1 LLPLRRRGKNMK
13 SNLIKQKG
21 FTLIELI
28 IVVIILGLL
37 AVTALP
43 RFIDIQEDAERSTV
57 EGVAGGLASAV
68 GLVRAQWE
76 VLGRPDNNTTT
87 NFIDYDTTRVGIDPD
102 VGYPTSGVDASGNEV
117 AGTTETTA
125 MSSAKCQAVLNSV
138 LQSAP
143 SNTTSTASATVEQNT
158 YLVRFV
164 NNGSADGASDTCL
177 YYLVS
182 TLDLTALP
190 GNALDTN
197 FRGIEYTPATGQVL
211 VFGN

>member
-1 LLPLRRRGKNMK
+1 MNRNKKR
-13 SNLIKQKG
+13 QYG

-43 RFIDIQEDAERSTV
+43 RFIDIQDQAEQSTV

-68 GLVRAQWE
+68 GLVRGQWE
-76 VLGRPDNNTTT
+76 VLGRPDNNTTI

-102 VGYPTSGVDASGNEV
+102 IGYPTSGVDASGNEV
-117 AGTTETTA
+117 AGSTETTA
-125 MSSAKCQAVLNSV
+125 MSTTKCQAVFNTI

-143 SNTTSTASATVEQNT
+143 ANTTSTAAATVEQNT
-158 YLVRFV
+158 YLVRSI
-164 NNGSADGASDTCL
+164 NNGSADGASDTCI

-182 TLDLTALP
+182 TVDLTALP
-190 GNALDTN
+190 DNTSINTN
-197 FRGIEYTPATGQVL
+197 YRGIEYTPATGQVL

>member
-1 LLPLRRRGKNMK
+1 MKKNLAK
-13 SNLIKQKG
+13 NTG
-21 FTLIELI
+21 FTLIEMI

-43 RFIDIQEDAERSTV
+43 RFIDIQEEAERSTV
-57 EGVAGGLASAV
+57 EGVAGGLAAAV
-68 GLVRAQWE
+68 GLVRGQWE
-76 VLGRPDNNTTT
+76 VLGRPDNNTTI

-102 VGYPTSGVDASGNEV
+102 IGYPTSGVDAANNEV
-117 AGTTETTA
+117 AGSTEVTA
-125 MSSAKCQAVLNSV
+125 LNTAKCQAVFNSV

-143 SNTTSTASATVEQNT
+143 SSTTSAAAATVEENT

-164 NNGSADGASDTCL
+164 NNGSVDGASDTCL

-182 TLDLTALP
+182 ALDLTALP

-197 FRGIEYTPATGQVL
+197 LRGIEYSPATGVVR

>member
-1 LLPLRRRGKNMK
+1 MKKSLL
-13 SNLIKQKG
+13 KQKG

-43 RFIDIQEDAERSTV
+43 RFIDIQEEAERSTV
-57 EGVAGGLASAV
+57 EGVAGGLAAAV
-68 GLVRAQWE
+68 GLVRGQWE
-76 VLGRPDNNTTT
+76 VLGRPDNNTAI

-102 VGYPTSGVDASGNEV
+102 VGYPTSGVDAAGNEI
-117 AGTTETTA
+117 AGSTESTA
-125 MSSAKCQAVLNSV
+125 LTALKCQGVFNSV

-143 SNTTSTASATVEQNT
+143 SNTVVATVAELEQNT
-158 YLVRFV
+158 YFVRHD
-164 NNGSADGASDTCL
+164 ADGAANGNGGVCL

-182 TLDLTALP
+182 
-190 GNALDTN
+190 ALDINSPPAANSPADTN
-197 FRGIEYTPATGQVL
+197 LRGIEYTPATGQVL

>member
-1 LLPLRRRGKNMK
+1 MK

-57 EGVAGGLASAV
+57 EGVAGGLAAAV

-76 VLGRPDNNTTT
+76 VLGRPDNNTAT

-102 VGYPTSGVDASGNEV
+102 IGYPTSGLDAANNEV
-117 AGTTETTA
+117 AGSTETSALNT
-125 MSSAKCQAVLNSV
+125 AKCQAVFNSV

-143 SNTTSTASATVEQNT
+143 SNTTSAAAATVEENT

-164 NNGSADGASDTCL
+164 NNGSVDGASDTCL

-182 TLDLTALP
+182 SLDLTAIP
-190 GNALDTN
+190 GNALDAN
-197 FRGIEYTPATGQVL
+197 FRGIEYSPATGVVR

>member
-1 LLPLRRRGKNMK
+1 MKKNRAK
-13 SNLIKQKG
+13 NTG
-21 FTLIELI
+21 FTLIEMI

-43 RFIDIQEDAERSTV
+43 RFIDIQEEAERSTV
-57 EGVAGGLASAV
+57 EGVAGGLAAAV

-76 VLGRPDNNTTT
+76 VLGRPDNNTAT

-102 VGYPTSGVDASGNEV
+102 IGYPTSGLDAANNEV
-117 AGTTETTA
+117 AGSTETTA
-125 MSSAKCQAVLNSV
+125 LNTAKCQSVFNSV

-143 SNTTSTASATVEQNT
+143 SNTTSAAAATVEENT
-158 YLVRFV
+158 YLVRFD
-164 NNGSADGASDTCL
+164 NNGSVDGASDTCL

-182 TLDLTALP
+182 SLDLAAIP
-190 GNALDTN
+190 GNALDAN
-197 FRGIEYTPATGQVL
+197 FRGIEYSPATGVVR

>member
-1 LLPLRRRGKNMK
+1 MK

-68 GLVRAQWE
+68 GLVRGQWE
-76 VLGRPDNNTTT
+76 VLGRPDNGTAE

-102 VGYPTSGVDASGNEV
+102 IGYPTSGVDASGTEV
-117 AGTTETTA
+117 AGSTEVTA
-125 MSSAKCQAVLNSV
+125 LTAVRCQAIFNTV

-143 SNTTSTASATVEQNT
+143 SNTTATAQATLEQNT
-158 YLVRFV
+158 YFVRHD
-164 NNGSADGASDTCL
+164 ADGAANGNGGVCL
-177 YYLVS
+177 YYLVNS
-182 TLDLTALP
+182 IDVTSPPAANSP
-190 GNALDTN
+190 ADTTV
-197 FRGIEYTPATGQVL
+197 RGIEYTPSSGQVL

>member
-1 LLPLRRRGKNMK
+1 MK
-13 SNLIKQKG
+13 KKLSKQQG

-43 RFIDIQEDAERSTV
+43 RFIDIQEEAERSTV

-76 VLGRPDNNTTT
+76 VLGRPDNNTDT
-87 NFIDYDTTRVGIDPD
+87 NFIAYDTTRVGIDPD
-102 VGYPTSGVDASGNEV
+102 VGYPTSGVDASGNDV

-125 MSSAKCQAVLNSV
+125 LNAAKCQAIFNSI

-143 SNTTSTASATVEQNT
+143 SNTTSTTATIVEQNT

-164 NNGSADGASDTCL
+164 DNGAAGGASDTCL

-182 TLDLTALP
+182 TLSLTALP

>member
-1 LLPLRRRGKNMK
+1 MKKNLAK
-13 SNLIKQKG
+13 NTG
-21 FTLIELI
+21 FTLIEMI

-43 RFIDIQEDAERSTV
+43 RFIDIQEEAERSTV
-57 EGVAGGLASAV
+57 EGVAGGLAAAV
-68 GLVRAQWE
+68 GLVRGQWE
-76 VLGRPDNNTTT
+76 VLGRPDNNTAT

-102 VGYPTSGVDASGNEV
+102 IGYPTSGVDAANNEV
-117 AGTTETTA
+117 AGSTEVTA
-125 MSSAKCQAVLNSV
+125 LNTAKCQAVFNSV

-143 SNTTSTASATVEQNT
+143 SSTTSAAAATVEENT

-164 NNGSADGASDTCL
+164 NNGSVDGASDTCL

-182 TLDLTALP
+182 ALDLTALP

-197 FRGIEYTPATGQVL
+197 LRGIEYSPATGVVR

>member
-1 LLPLRRRGKNMK
+1 MKKNLAK
-13 SNLIKQKG
+13 NTG
-21 FTLIELI
+21 FTLIEMI

-43 RFIDIQEDAERSTV
+43 RFIDIQEEAERSTV
-57 EGVAGGLASAV
+57 EGVAGGLAAAV
-68 GLVRAQWE
+68 GLVRGQWE
-76 VLGRPDNNTTT
+76 VLGRPDNNTAI

-102 VGYPTSGVDASGNEV
+102 IGYPTSGVDAAGNEV
-117 AGTTETTA
+117 AGSTEVTA
-125 MSSAKCQAVLNSV
+125 LNTAKCQAVFNSV

-143 SNTTSTASATVEQNT
+143 SSTTSAAAATVEENT

-164 NNGSADGASDTCL
+164 NNGSVDGASDTCL

-182 TLDLTALP
+182 ALDLTALP

-197 FRGIEYTPATGQVL
+197 LRGIEYSPATGVVR

>member
-1 LLPLRRRGKNMK
+1 MKKNRAK
-13 SNLIKQKG
+13 NTG
-21 FTLIELI
+21 FTLIEMI

-43 RFIDIQEDAERSTV
+43 RFIDIQEEAERSTV
-57 EGVAGGLASAV
+57 EGVAGGLAAAV

-76 VLGRPDNNTTT
+76 VLGRPDNNTAT

-102 VGYPTSGVDASGNEV
+102 IGYPTSGLDAANNEV
-117 AGTTETTA
+117 AGSTEVTA
-125 MSSAKCQAVLNSV
+125 LNTAKCQAVFNSV

-143 SNTTSTASATVEQNT
+143 SNTTSAAAATVEENT

-164 NNGSADGASDTCL
+164 NNGSVDGASDTCL

-182 TLDLTALP
+182 SLDLTAIP
-190 GNALDTN
+190 GNALDAN
-197 FRGIEYTPATGQVL
+197 FRGIEYSPATGVVR